1 MIAGAMYAAFLTNSR
16 RDAPC
21 FDISLATFSLPGK
34 FSKRNAA
41 QLPRLPT
48 YRFRQL
54 TDQQIQ
60 LLQSAHNRG
69 YVIQHHLF
77 LYVKFLR
84 KQSRNLNWV
93 RYLLPVLPDEAR
105 GFIKLMNLI
114 EFRVE
119 QQQVLLNFSQDK
131 AIPPLDRNCHRTP
144 ESCGVKFRKT
154 TGNLILNAAESDS
167 EVMMELPKS
176 KESVWV

>member
-21 FDISLATFSLPGK
+21 FDISLATFFPPTHE
-34 FSKRNAA
+34 NAA
-41 QLPRLPT
+41 NGMPPNYPVT
-48 YRFRQL
+48 ASAQL

-69 YVIQHHLF
+69 YVIQYHLF

-84 KQSRNLNWV
+84 KQSRDLNRV
-93 RYLLPVLPDEAR
+93 RYLLPVVPDEAG

-114 EFRVE
+114 EFRVQ
-119 QQQVLLNFSQDK
+119 QQQVLLNLLQDK
-131 AIPPLDRNCHRTP
+131 AIPPLDRNCHWTP
-144 ESCGVKFRKT
+144 ESCGMNFKKT
-154 TGNLILNAAESDS
+154 TSSLSLNAAESDS
-167 EVMMELPKS
+167 EVMMELPKP
-176 KESVWV
+176 KESM

>member
-1 MIAGAMYAAFLTNSR
+1 M
-16 RDAPC
+16 P
-21 FDISLATFSLPGK
+21 
-34 FSKRNAA
+34 
-41 QLPRLPT
+41 PT
-48 YRFRQL
+48 YRDYPVTASAQL

-69 YVIQHHLF
+69 YVIQYHLF

-84 KQSRNLNWV
+84 KQSRNLNRV

-114 EFRVE
+114 EFRVQ
-119 QQQVLLNFSQDK
+119 QQQVLLNLSQDK
-131 AIPPLDRNCHRTP
+131 AIQPLDRNCHWTP

-154 TGNLILNAAESDS
+154 TSNLILIAAESDS
-167 EVMMELPKS
+167 EVMMALPKS
-176 KESVWV
+176 KESAWV